1 MNRVTYVTD
10 DVSMISR
17 HLRPNV
23 ITLKS
28 LIHLRKMLLH
38 LGLYYII
45 KGRLFHLGLQQHK
58 PNDVVNGLS
67 ESPEGDRGYHVYI
80 HYCNVAALIS
90 TNYVVVLFVNFLC
103 SVINTF

>member
-28 LIHLRKMLLH
+28 LIQLRKNVITFRTLLH
-38 LGLYYII
+38 YLG
-45 KGRLFHLGLQQHK
+45 
-58 PNDVVNGLS
+58 S
-67 ESPEGDRGYHVYI
+67 
-80 HYCNVAALIS
+80 LIS
-90 TNYVVVLFVNFLC
+90 FRPSTEQTKRCGKRVVREP
-103 SVINTF
+103 

>member
-28 LIHLRKMLLH
+28 LIHLRKNVIRFRTLLH
-38 LGLYYII
+38 YLG
-45 KGRLFHLGLQQHK
+45 
-58 PNDVVNGLS
+58 S
-67 ESPEGDRGYHVYI
+67 
-80 HYCNVAALIS
+80 LIS
-90 TNYVVVLFVNFLC
+90 FRPSTEQTKRCGKLVVREP
-103 SVINTF
+103 